1 MKIYTSHSKNHD
13 ISKSLDNLNLRT
25 LQKKYQ
31 IPLILLKKLNNAWIG
46 DKSQSTNRVISERLD
61 NLRDV
66 EQECL
71 L

>member
-13 ISKSLDNLNLRT
+13 ISKSLDNLNLLT

-66 EQECL
+66 EQ
-71 L
+71 

>member
-31 IPLILLKKLNNAWIG
+31 VPLILLKKLNNAWIGLIG

-66 EQECL
+66 EQ
-71 L
+71 